1 MVKLFGDGEVVRS
14 VDVEPTVVEP
24 VAANDAP
31 LVVVEPVVVAPS
43 SVEPVVVTPVVVAA
57 YTGPVDPDQELV
69 VVRHAAA
76 VFPCGPAP
84 GHAERGIRGVERGI
98 RGIRAVVGRRA
109 SRC

>member
-43 SVEPVVVTPVVVAA
+43 SVERTTAGQTWSSLHTQARSTP
-57 YTGPVDPDQELV
+57 TK
-69 VVRHAAA
+69 
-76 VFPCGPAP
+76 
-84 GHAERGIRGVERGI
+84 
-98 RGIRAVVGRRA
+98 
-109 SRC
+109 S